1 VAGKRVK
8 WLATLLA
15 VPAMAAAQGANP
27 FIVDLEF
34 ATADLEFATAELES
48 KTVELVFNVENVGG
62 TVQALELSETPTE
75 IRIDLAADVLFAF
88 DSADIQAAAEESLSQ
103 AADVI
108 KEYGDTQVTIDG
120 HTDARGAD
128 AYNLQLSEQRANA
141 VRDWFVN
148 KAGVSSSRFATRG
161 LGEAYPVAPNAN
173 PDGSD
178 NPEGRQQNRR
188 VEIRVQK
195 Q

>member
-1 VAGKRVK
+1 MDHKRLK
-8 WLATLLA
+8 WLAPLLA

-34 ATADLEFATAELES
+34 ETADLES
-48 KTVELVFNVENVGG
+48 QTVELVFNVEDVGG
-62 TVQALELSETPTE
+62 AVQTLDVSETATE
-75 IRIDLAADVLFAF
+75 VRIDLAADVLFAF
-88 DSADIQAAAEESLSQ
+88 DSADIQAGAEESLAQ

-108 KEYGDTQVTIDG
+108 KEYGDTRVQIDG

-128 AYNLQLSEQRANA
+128 AYNLRLSEQRANA
-141 VRDWFVN
+141 VRDWFVT
-148 KAGVSSSRFATRG
+148 KAGVNGSRFATRG
-161 LGEAYPVAPNAN
+161 FGEANPVAPNAN